1 MTKGFTKV
9 AVIGA
14 VAAIIGIGALLIAAA
29 QYEKALNRYGFTQG
43 DIGKAMT
50 AFSESRSA
58 LRAVVGYDDEAVIE
72 KQTALHDQKKEAF
85 ETYMDELSRTL
96 KFSEGREAYNAVLTE
111 LDGYWELDAR
121 ILELATSDDADGYLE
136 AQELDTTD
144 LTAQYEQIYAE
155 FVELMNLCVQKGDRA
170 EADLRAM
177 ERNMLLVILAIVVVS
192 FWSSVILGRKM
203 AQDIEKPMIALADRL
218 QTFAQGDLSS
228 AFPECATEDEISYM
242 IQVAKGMA
250 SDLDMII
257 TDAGELLGQMAEG
270 NYAIGTKIEDKYVGQ
285 FVALK
290 DAMRKMNRQMNGT
303 LHQVEEAAKQV
314 SAGAENL
321 AESAQSL
328 AEGATDQ
335 AGSVEELT
343 ATITNIADAVNRT
356 AGELQKTTRK
366 AENYAQQADAGHA
379 QMKSLMEEMDRIND
393 TSKKIQ
399 NIIAEIEDIASQ
411 TNLLSLNASIE
422 AARAGEAGRGFAVVA
437 EEIRKLA
444 DDSAKAAGEI
454 RNNVANITAQTQNS
468 VESASQAK
476 AMVELQTKAVE
487 EVIAVFRE
495 MQERMGQLIEGLK
508 DIVVSTE
515 KADGERS
522 AAVAAVKNISDIIEE
537 TAGSAETVND
547 VANKLLNH
555 VEKLSTTASVLDENM
570 EGLKNEISVFK
581 I

>member
-1 MTKGFTKV
+1 
-9 AVIGA
+9 
-14 VAAIIGIGALLIAAA
+14 
-29 QYEKALNRYGFTQG
+29 
-43 DIGKAMT
+43 
-50 AFSESRSA
+50 
-58 LRAVVGYDDEAVIE
+58 
-72 KQTALHDQKKEAF
+72 
-85 ETYMDELSRTL
+85 MDELSRTL

-366 AENYAQQADAGHA
+366 AENYAQQADAGH
-379 QMKSLMEEMDRIND
+379 EEMDRIND

-411 TNLLSLNASIE
+411 TNLLSLNAAIE

-437 EEIRKLA
+437 EQIRKLA
-444 DDSAKAAGEI
+444 EQSA
-454 RNNVANITAQTQNS
+454 Q
-468 VESASQAK
+468 SAVDTRS
-476 AMVELQTKAVE
+476 
-487 EVIAVFRE
+487 
-495 MQERMGQLIEGLK
+495 LIEGSLQEIERGNQAAEAAAESLEQ
-508 DIVVSTE
+508 IVTGVKEIAADSRRLSEESTAQAQAME
-515 KADGERS
+515 QAEVGVTQISEVVQSNS
-522 AAVAAVKNISDIIEE
+522 A
-537 TAGSAETVND
+537 SAEESSATSEELS
-547 VANKLLNH
+547 AQAYSLNE
-555 VEKLSTTASVLDENM
+555 VVGKFTLRRD
-570 EGLKNEISVFK
+570 
-581 I
+581 